1 MIRHALLASAL
12 LLAVAACSGPD
23 APTVPAT
30 PRAVIAAEQPAAA
43 VAADAKSFV
52 FDQAGSKVGFVGAKV
67 TGKHAGTFPTFSGQV
82 LMGQSEEASA
92 VIVTI
97 DMATVTAD
105 NEKLT
110 GHLRS
115 ADFFDVAT
123 FKTTTFTSTSVK
135 KGGDGGAT
143 HTVSGNLALHGVT
156 KNITFPATITTTP
169 ELVTVKAA
177 FAFDRKAFNITYP
190 GKADDLIKDDVEL
203 TLDIVARPGAVA
215 AAVVPAV
222 PAADGAV
229 AAPGPNDA
237 AAVPAPAPAVAPT
250 P

>member
-1 MIRHALLASAL
+1 MIRHTLLACAL

-23 APTVPAT
+23 APAVPAT
-30 PRAVIAAEQPAAA
+30 PRAVLAAEQPASPA
-43 VAADAKSFV
+43 AADAKPFV
-52 FDQAGSKVGFVGAKV
+52 FDQGTSKVGFVGAKV
-67 TGKHAGTFPTFSGQV
+67 TGKHAGSFPTFSGQV
-82 LMGQSEEASA
+82 LMGPSEEASA
-92 VIVTI
+92 VTVSI
-97 DMATVTAD
+97 DMASVVSD
-105 NEKLT
+105 SEKLT

-115 ADFFDVAT
+115 ADFFDAAT

-156 KNITFPATITTTP
+156 KKITFPATITTTP

-203 TLDIVARPGAVA
+203 TLDIVARPGAAV

-222 PAADGAV
+222 PAVDGAV
-229 AAPGPNDA
+229 AAPGPNDPV
-237 AAVPAPAPAVAPT
+237 AVPAPAPT